1 MPAPALAPA
10 QPQSQGK
17 ISLAKVS
24 GTIYMEVRVPL
35 KKVKSVGVTYRN
47 NFEDSYYIVSKTIP

>member
-1 MPAPALAPA
+1 MPAPALTPA

-24 GTIYMEVRVPL
+24 GIIYMEVRVPL
-35 KKVKSVGVTYRN
+35 KKVKSVGVCNMY
-47 NFEDSYYIVSKTIP
+47 VV

>member
-1 MPAPALAPA
+1 MPAPALTPT

-24 GTIYMEVRVPL
+24 GIIYMEVRVPL
-35 KKVKSVGVTYRN
+35 KKVKSVGVCIIII
-47 NFEDSYYIVSKTIP
+47 YI

>member
-1 MPAPALAPA
+1 MPAPALTPA

-24 GTIYMEVRVPL
+24 GIIYMEVRVPI
-35 KKVKSVGVTYRN
+35 KKVKSVGVCVI
-47 NFEDSYYIVSKTIP
+47 IVIKWLNSRTHP

>member
-1 MPAPALAPA
+1 MPAPALTPA

-17 ISLAKVS
+17 ISLAKVVS

-35 KKVKSVGVTYRN
+35 KKVKSVGVG
-47 NFEDSYYIVSKTIP
+47 IIIL

>member
-1 MPAPALAPA
+1 MPAPALTPA

-24 GTIYMEVRVPL
+24 GIIYMEVRVPL
-35 KKVKSVGVTYRN
+35 KKVKSVGVCIIII
-47 NFEDSYYIVSKTIP
+47 YI